1 MRELAIRLDER
12 HRTEFRRLL
21 LVSLVLHL
29 VGMLAMLIT
38 PTGPRIAPPLGVRVQ
53 LVTLPAAAPSPAP
66 PKPAAER
73 PKPPTPLPA
82 KPKPPKPAP
91 VVLPTQPTTP
101 TPKPKPAPESKP
113 EPKPPEPVQEAPPQ
127 QEEYVDVLE
136 QLRAELGEAA
146 PAEAPPSQLAQA
158 GPIGTPDGA
167 PVSPVVAAWL
177 RAAEAH
183 VRRNW
188 VVPPAFEMLQLV
200 TAISVDLDAAGNVRG
215 EPSVEAR
222 SGNPWYDENV
232 VRSIQKASP
241 MPAPPKAGI
250 WTFVFHSD
258 RD

>member
-12 HRTEFRRLL
+12 HRYEFRRLL
-21 LVSLVLHL
+21 LVSLALHL
-29 VGMLAMLIT
+29 VGVVAMLIT
-38 PTGPRIAPPLGVRVQ
+38 PSGSQIAPPLGVRVH
-53 LVTLPAAAPSPAP
+53 LVTLPAATSSRARR
-66 PKPAAER
+66 KPA
-73 PKPPTPLPA
+73 PA
-82 KPKPPKPAP
+82 KPKPPKPVP

-101 TPKPKPAPESKP
+101 TAKP
-113 EPKPPEPVQEAPPQ
+113 ETEVKPPEPVQEAPPEQ
-127 QEEYVDVLE
+127 DYVDVLE

-158 GPIGTPDGA
+158 GPVGTPDGA

-177 RAAEAH
+177 LAVQAH
-183 VRRNW
+183 VRRTW

-200 TAISVDLDAAGNVRG
+200 TAISVDLDVGGNVRG

-232 VRSIQKASP
+232 VRSVQKASP
-241 MPAPPKAGI
+241 MPPPPQAGR
-250 WTFVFHSD
+250 WTFVFQSD